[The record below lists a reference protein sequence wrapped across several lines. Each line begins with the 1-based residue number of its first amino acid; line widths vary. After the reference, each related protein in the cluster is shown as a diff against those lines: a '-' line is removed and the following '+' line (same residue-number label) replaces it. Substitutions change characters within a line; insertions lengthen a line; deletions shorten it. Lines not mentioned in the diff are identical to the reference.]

1 MQLGSLTR
9 FFRRE
14 SRTYDGNLF
23 LASAEG
29 RGRDVVF
36 VHGLAAS
43 PHCWEQAVDR
53 LGPGVRCHFIH
64 IRGFAGEAPSSDRKP
79 GDFLKPLADELAV
92 YLRLHT
98 RGNVAVVGHSMGG
111 IVSLTLARDYPE
123 LVGRLMVVD
132 VPAFFSMLINPF
144 ASGGGMASFAEAARR
159 RYVENDQAAFEIHLR
174 TAAQKLT
181 TQPIA
186 VERIV
191 HWGITS
197 DRQMT
202 ADVMAEVMTTDLR
215 PDLAKIRAPVEIL
228 YAWDRMG
235 PATRTGLD
243 QIYGSSYSGLAR
255 QRRLRI
261 DNARHY
267 IMFDQPEVFYRNLRD
282 WLVAET
288 I

>member
-1 MQLGSLTR
+1 MQLGPLTR
-9 FFRRE
+9 FLRRE
-14 SRTYDGNLF
+14 TRTYDGNLF

-36 VHGLAAS
+36 IHGLAAS
-43 PHCWEQAVDR
+43 PHCWEQASER
-53 LGPGVRCHFIH
+53 LGPNVRCHFIH
-64 IRGFAGEAPSSDRKP
+64 IRGFAGEAPSPDRQP

-98 RGNVAVVGHSMGG
+98 RGNAAVVGHSMGG
-111 IVSLTLARDYPE
+111 LVTLILARDHPD
-123 LVGRLMVVD
+123 LVGRAMVLD

-159 RYVENDQAAFEIHLR
+159 RYIENDQAAFESHLR
-174 TAAQKLT
+174 LAAQKLA
-181 TQPIA
+181 TQQIA

-191 HWGITS
+191 HWGIAS

-215 PDLAKIRAPVEIL
+215 PELAKIRAPVEII
-228 YAWDRMG
+228 YAWDRAG

-243 QIYGSSYSGLAR
+243 QVYAASYAGLAR
-255 QRRLRI
+255 QRRVRI

-267 IMFDQPEVFYRNLRD
+267 IMFDQPEVLYHAMRD
-282 WLVAET
+282 WLAAEAV
-288 I
+288 

>member
-29 RGRDVVF
+29 RGQDVVF
-36 VHGLAAS
+36 IHGLAAS
-43 PHCWEQAVDR
+43 PHCWEQAVEL

-64 IRGFAGEAPSSDRKP
+64 IRGFAGEAPSPDRKQ

-98 RGNVAVVGHSMGG
+98 RGDAAIVGHSMGG
-111 IVSLTLARDYPE
+111 LVTLILARDHPE
-123 LVGRLMVVD
+123 LVGRAMVLD
-132 VPAFFSMLINPF
+132 VPAYFSVLINPF
-144 ASGGGMASFAEAARR
+144 ASNGAMASFAEATRR
-159 RYVENDQAAFEIHLR
+159 RYVENDQAAFESHLR
-174 TAAQKLT
+174 SAAQKLAT
-181 TQPIA
+181 DPVT
-186 VERIV
+186 VERII
-191 HWGITS
+191 HWGIAS

-215 PDLAKIRAPVEIL
+215 PDLAKITAPVEVL
-228 YAWDRMG
+228 YAWDRSG
-235 PATRTGLD
+235 PATRAGLD
-243 QIYGSSYSGLAR
+243 QIYASSYSGLAH

-261 DNARHY
+261 DNSRHY
-267 IMFDQPEVFYRNLRD
+267 IMFDQPEVLYRAVRD
-282 WLVAET
+282 WLAAQSV
-288 I
+288 

>member
-14 SRTYDGNLF
+14 SRTYDGNLL

-53 LGPGVRCHFIH
+53 LGSGVRCHFIH
-64 IRGFAGEAPSSDRKP
+64 IRGFAGEAPSSNRKP
-79 GDFLKPLADELAV
+79 GDFLKPLADELAI

-98 RGNVAVVGHSMGG
+98 RGNAAVVGHSMGG
-111 IVSLTLARDYPE
+111 IVSLILARDYPE
-123 LVGRLMVVD
+123 LVDRLMVVD

-215 PDLAKIRAPVEIL
+215 PDLAKIRASVEIL

-243 QIYGSSYSGLAR
+243 HIYASSYSGLAR

>member
-1 MQLGSLTR
+1 
-9 FFRRE
+9 
-14 SRTYDGNLF
+14 
-23 LASAEG
+23 
-29 RGRDVVF
+29 
-36 VHGLAAS
+36 
-43 PHCWEQAVDR
+43 
-53 LGPGVRCHFIH
+53 
-64 IRGFAGEAPSSDRKP
+64 
-79 GDFLKPLADELAV
+79 
-92 YLRLHT
+92 
-98 RGNVAVVGHSMGG
+98 
-111 IVSLTLARDYPE
+111 
-123 LVGRLMVVD
+123 
-132 VPAFFSMLINPF
+132 
-144 ASGGGMASFAEAARR
+144 
-159 RYVENDQAAFEIHLR
+159 
-174 TAAQKLT
+174 
-181 TQPIA
+181 